1 MKLIFIHGS
10 GGCKESWQ
18 HQTQYFKGSE
28 AMDLPGHPD
37 GDLCETIDA
46 YVVWLRR
53 YIVEKRYQDVILAGH
68 SLGGA
73 IALQYALD
81 YPEDLNGII
90 LVGSGARLRVH
101 PTFLEALEKAV
112 DDPAM
117 WEEASSSTYD
127 LIKPEL
133 ADIIKKRAS
142 ENGPGAFLNDLKACD
157 KFDIMDRIESLA
169 VPLLAICG
177 DQDMMTPPKYSNYL
191 VDKIDGSKAVIIPG
205 GTHFVFAEKPSEVNE
220 AIEAF
225 LKELQ

>member
-18 HQTQYFKGSE
+18 YQTQYFEGSE

-37 GDLCETIDA
+37 GDLCQTIEE
-46 YVVWLRR
+46 YVAWLRG
-53 YIVEKRYQDVILAGH
+53 YILKKGYQDVILVGH

-81 YPEDLNGII
+81 YAKDLEGII
-90 LVGSGARLRVH
+90 LIGSGARLRVH
-101 PTFLEALEKAV
+101 STFLETLEKAIGN
-112 DDPAM
+112 PRL
-117 WEEASSSTYD
+117 WEDISNPTYA

-133 ADIIKKRAS
+133 ADIIKKRAAK
-142 ENGPGAFLNDLKACD
+142 NGPGSFLNDLKACD
-157 KFDIMDRIESLA
+157 QFDVMEKLSSLS

-177 DQDMMTPPKYSNYL
+177 DQDMMTPPKYSNFL
-191 VDKIDGSKAVIIPG
+191 VDKIAGAKAVIIPG
-205 GTHFVFAEKPSEVNE
+205 GTHFVFAEKPAEVNH

-225 LKELQ
+225 LQELQ